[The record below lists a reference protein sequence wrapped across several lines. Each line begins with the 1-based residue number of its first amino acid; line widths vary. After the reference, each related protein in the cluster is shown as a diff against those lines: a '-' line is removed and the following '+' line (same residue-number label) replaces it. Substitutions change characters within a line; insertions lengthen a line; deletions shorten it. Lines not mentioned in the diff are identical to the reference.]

1 MPQRFPHLAVK
12 QLDQLCSRTALLKV
26 VTMSFLCFTTTGV
39 LVMALSFILCEVS
52 VHVFVHIHV
61 QAKNSSGTIYRGNV
75 FKFESFAW
83 SLHAPSLSF
92 HSYVIIHSCWGRSL
106 QHAPQLQL
114 RPCIL
119 TPHSKEGVESPYA
132 FLLVKGQNIHIV
144 HAEIQQ
150 SKVKPR
156 KV

>member
-1 MPQRFPHLAVK
+1 MAVK
-12 QLDQLCSRTALLKV
+12 RLDRLRSRTALLKV
-26 VTMSFLCFTTTGV
+26 CQHSFLCFTTNGV
-39 LVMALSFILCEVS
+39 LVLAFLFLILCEIS
-52 VHVFVHIHV
+52 IHVFVHIHV
-61 QAKNSSGTIYRGNV
+61 QAKNSNGTIYRGNV

-119 TPHSKEGVESPYA
+119 TPHSKEGVESSYA
-132 FLLVKGQNIHIV
+132 FLLVKGQNMHLV

-150 SKVKPR
+150 SKVKAR